1 MGPDGARIAVP
12 GEGGQ
17 PLARGTAEQPGNRA
31 WGALRQVADGSDAAF
46 GESRPGRRADAPHH
60 LHRQIMKEGE
70 LGLRVDDN
78 QPVGLGDLRG
88 DLGEVLCAG
97 DADGDGK
104 GQFVAHPSADRRGDL
119 GRRAEE
125 VGAACDV
132 GESLVDR
139 DPLDQRREVAQYPD
153 RGVAEPLVL
162 LEVPADED
170 QVGAKLSRPP
180 TRHAAVDA
188 EGLRFVGRRE
198 HHAAPDRDRLPL
210 EGRVEHLLDRGVER
224 VQVRMKDCG
233 RVHGERFGVTGTLT
247 PISLL
252 HTGAL

>member
-1 MGPDGARIAVP
+1 M
-12 GEGGQ
+12 E
-17 PLARGTAEQPGNRA
+17 
-31 WGALRQVADGSDAAF
+31 
-46 GESRPGRRADAPHH
+46 
-60 LHRQIMKEGE
+60 EGE

-88 DLGEVLCAG
+88 DLGEVFCAG

-104 GQFVAHPSADRRGDL
+104 GQFVAHAPADRRGDL

-125 VGAACDV
+125 VRAACDV

-180 TRHAAVDA
+180 TRHAAVDT

-198 HHAAPDRDRLPL
+198 HHAAPDCDRLPL
-210 EGRVEHLLDRGVER
+210 EGRVEHLLDGGVER
-224 VQVRMKDCG
+224 VQVRVKDRG
-233 RVHGERFGVTGTLT
+233 RIMAWPVPPCVLLPSDRHRRIDPRRAKRRQPARRDPHHHHHQCHGR
-247 PISLL
+247 P
-252 HTGAL
+252 A